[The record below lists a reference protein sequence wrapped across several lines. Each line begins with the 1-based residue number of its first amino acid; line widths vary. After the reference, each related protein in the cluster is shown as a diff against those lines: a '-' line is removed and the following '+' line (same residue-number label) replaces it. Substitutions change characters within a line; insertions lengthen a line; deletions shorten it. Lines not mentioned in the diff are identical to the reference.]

1 MNEANTT
8 CAVAAAKFF
17 AAAIEH
23 MQEGYDWDGADL
35 GETCKKLGL
44 TRERLYDP
52 DTDSGMDAS
61 DGDIIWVPTEEGQA
75 LLDLARAS

>member
-1 MNEANTT
+1 MSDNSTA
-8 CAVAAAKFF
+8 AAAAKFF

-35 GETCKKLGL
+35 QETCKRLGL

-52 DTDSGMDAS
+52 ATDTGMDAS
-61 DGDIIWVPTEEGQA
+61 EGDIVWVPSAKGQE
-75 LLDLARAS
+75 LLKLARSGS